1 MLIIFVTLYIF
12 LSVAIGLFVSR
23 KVKTSRDFAMANRS
37 LPLPIVIASVFA
49 TWFGAEA
56 VFGIS
61 ATFVDEGLNGV
72 VADPFGASLCLI
84 IAGIIFSKYLYKLNM
99 ITLGDFYRKRYNK
112 TIEIITTVII
122 MISYLGWV
130 AAQITA
136 IGLILSALTNG
147 QISESLGMI
156 LGTLIIISYTSIG
169 GMLSIAILD
178 FVQMLVIIIGL
189 IIISYYV
196 VGLTGGIT
204 PVINAANNAG
214 KLDFFPKGDIFLWLS
229 FLASFITMMLGSI
242 TQQDVYQRIT
252 SAKSAKI
259 ALWGSIFGGLIY
271 FIFAFIPMFIAYSA
285 ILIHPDFTVNISEI
299 NTQSMLPTFI
309 IQYTPLFA
317 QILFFG
323 AVLSAI
329 MSTSS
334 ATILAPSVLFVE
346 NILKGFIPQMTDK
359 KTLLFMRLTLVV
371 FSFIVLIYAL
381 NSELSIF
388 GMVESA
394 YKVTLVGAFTPLIF
408 GIFWKK
414 SNDMGAFMSIIG
426 GVGSWLVIELLYGD
440 EFIIP
445 SQLVGLA
452 ISISGMLI
460 GSIFFK
466 TNLKNKLII

>member
-1 MLIIFVTLYIF
+1 
-12 LSVAIGLFVSR
+12 
-23 KVKTSRDFAMANRS
+23 
-37 LPLPIVIASVFA
+37 
-49 TWFGAEA
+49 
-56 VFGIS
+56 
-61 ATFVDEGLNGV
+61 
-72 VADPFGASLCLI
+72 
-84 IAGIIFSKYLYKLNM
+84 
-99 ITLGDFYRKRYNK
+99 
-112 TIEIITTVII
+112 
-122 MISYLGWV
+122 
-130 AAQITA
+130 
-136 IGLILSALTNG
+136 
-147 QISESLGMI
+147 
-156 LGTLIIISYTSIG
+156 
-169 GMLSIAILD
+169 
-178 FVQMLVIIIGL
+178 
-189 IIISYYV
+189 
-196 VGLTGGIT
+196 
-204 PVINAANNAG
+204 
-214 KLDFFPKGDIFLWLS
+214 
-229 FLASFITMMLGSI
+229 
-242 TQQDVYQRIT
+242 
-252 SAKSAKI
+252 
-259 ALWGSIFGGLIY
+259 
-271 FIFAFIPMFIAYSA
+271 
-285 ILIHPDFTVNISEI
+285 
-299 NTQSMLPTFI
+299 
-309 IQYTPLFA
+309 
-317 QILFFG
+317 
-323 AVLSAI
+323 

>member
-408 GIFWKK
+408 GIFWKN

>member
-359 KTLLFMRLTLVV
+359 KTLLLMRLTLVV

>member
-1 MLIIFVTLYIF
+1 
-12 LSVAIGLFVSR
+12 
-23 KVKTSRDFAMANRS
+23 
-37 LPLPIVIASVFA
+37 
-49 TWFGAEA
+49 
-56 VFGIS
+56 
-61 ATFVDEGLNGV
+61 
-72 VADPFGASLCLI
+72 
-84 IAGIIFSKYLYKLNM
+84 M

>member
-147 QISESLGMI
+147 QITESLGMI

>member
-299 NTQSMLPTFI
+299 NTQSMLPAFI

>member
-61 ATFVDEGLNGV
+61 STFVDEGLNGV

>member
-299 NTQSMLPTFI
+299 NTQSMLPAFI

-408 GIFWKK
+408 GIFWKN

>member
-1 MLIIFVTLYIF
+1 
-12 LSVAIGLFVSR
+12 
-23 KVKTSRDFAMANRS
+23 
-37 LPLPIVIASVFA
+37 
-49 TWFGAEA
+49 
-56 VFGIS
+56 
-61 ATFVDEGLNGV
+61 
-72 VADPFGASLCLI
+72 DPFGASLCLI

>member
-242 TQQDVYQRIT
+242 TQQDVYQRKS